1 MIYARGYFAVG
12 LCMPR
17 DPKNVAHALRACG
30 GFGAAFLGYSG
41 KRYQRHAA
49 DSQKAYRHMPLILSG
64 DAPESILDLVPYD
77 CVPVAVEVDPRAQL
91 LPSYT
96 HPERA
101 FYVMGPEDGSIP
113 EDVIQGCRD
122 VVRIP
127 TRFCLNLAAAMCV
140 LLYDRTA
147 KGTANNAE
155 HRNGVRLQA
164 VSS

>member
-41 KRYQRHAA
+41 VRYQRHAA
-49 DSQKAYRHMPLILSG
+49 DSQKAYRHMPLLLSG
-64 DAPESILDLVPYD
+64 DAPESILSLVPYD

-113 EDVIQGCRD
+113 ESVIQGCRD

-127 TRFCLNLAAAMCV
+127 SRFCLNLAAAMCV
-140 LLYDRTA
+140 LLYDRSA
-147 KGTANNAE
+147 KGTANNASYE
-155 HRNGVRLQA
+155 RGTRLHA